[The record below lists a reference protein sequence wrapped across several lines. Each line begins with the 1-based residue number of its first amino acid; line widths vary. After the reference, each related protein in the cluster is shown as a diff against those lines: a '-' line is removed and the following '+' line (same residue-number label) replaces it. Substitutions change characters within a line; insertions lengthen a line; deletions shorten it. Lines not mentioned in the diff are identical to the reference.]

1 MKGAGTYMKSL
12 YSKKKLLIGII
23 LIGVIIMGI
32 FGVTALI
39 SSREIND
46 VRSFS
51 QGNIGEIQILMENEA
66 VHVIRAEAGGE
77 LKFHLYGK
85 AKTDVKLIFGNDNE
99 KLVVNDNRGLI
110 RPLNKLSL
118 DIYIPEGYSKKL
130 SIKVTS
136 GDVKIDPA
144 NLSGFS
150 VNSSSGE
157 IVVKKIVAAELVL
170 KSTSGVINV
179 TECTA
184 KDTKIEATSGKVN
197 ISYSQFE
204 IGNVNIKT
212 SSGNINVNLPGTA
225 EFLLKAQT
233 DSGNIQ
239 NDFAFS
245 PGDSNDKK
253 KIEGQIGKKGNKV
266 TLKCASGNIAILK
279 K

>member
-1 MKGAGTYMKSL
+1 MKSL
-12 YSKKKLLIGII
+12 FSKKKLLIGII
-23 LIGVIIMGI
+23 LIGVIIIMGI

-39 SSREIND
+39 PSREIND

-51 QGNIGEIQILMENEA
+51 QGNIKEIQVLMENEA
-66 VHVIRAEAGGE
+66 VHVIRTEAGGE

-85 AKTDVKLIFGNDNE
+85 AKTDTKLIFENDNE
-99 KLVVNDNRGLI
+99 KIVVNDNRGLI
-110 RPLNKLSL
+110 RQFNKLSL
-118 DIYIPEGYSKKL
+118 DIYIPEGYNKNL

-136 GDVKIDPA
+136 GDVKIDSV
-144 NLSGFS
+144 NLSRCS
-150 VNSSSGE
+150 LSSSSGE
-157 IVVKKIVAAELVL
+157 IVIKKIVAAELVL
-170 KSTSGVINV
+170 KSTSGIISVN
-179 TECTA
+179 ECTA

-239 NDFAFS
+239 TDFAVS
-245 PGDSNDKK
+245 PSGSNDRK
-253 KIEGQIGKKGNKV
+253 KIEEQIGRKGNEV
-266 TLKCASGNIAILK
+266 TLKCSSGNIAILK